1 MKFLLI
7 LELDVDE
14 KVYGTDQD
22 EVDWLC
28 NDILLGD
35 GGLILHSNEIGDE
48 VGIVT
53 VLDVNVLKLK
63 EDEKNG

>member
-1 MKFLLI
+1 MKFLLT
-7 LELDVDE
+7 LELDIDE

-22 EVDWLC
+22 EVAWLR
-28 NDILLGD
+28 NDILLGN

-48 VGIVT
+48 VGLVK